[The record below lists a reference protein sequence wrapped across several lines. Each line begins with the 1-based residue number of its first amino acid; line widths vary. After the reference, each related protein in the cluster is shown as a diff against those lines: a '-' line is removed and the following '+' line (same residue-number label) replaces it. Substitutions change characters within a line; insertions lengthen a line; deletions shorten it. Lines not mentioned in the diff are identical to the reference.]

1 MFTFQFCPKLQDKHC
16 KSTKTKTMTG
26 KIRYMPP
33 PYVSAQCLNTQSQH
47 SISDL
52 NLLKL
57 NVMCLLHTYIEK
69 RSVEYTC
76 GHFQNSTNVFC
87 RCKMAKSGRN
97 GTQCSTHSINNEQIG
112 ISGRRESKSFCQRK
126 NDDAIG
132 KLVFPPLPPPPMS
145 LPKQITSRISVE
157 GWAFNQ
163 IYKF

>member
-1 MFTFQFCPKLQDKHC
+1 MLSSTYDK
-16 KSTKTKTMTG
+16 
-26 KIRYMPP
+26 
-33 PYVSAQCLNTQSQH
+33 
-47 SISDL
+47 
-52 NLLKL
+52 
-57 NVMCLLHTYIEK
+57 K
-69 RSVEYTC
+69 RSLEYTC

-87 RCKMAKSGRN
+87 RCEMAKSGRN

-163 IYKF
+163 IYMSLSFIRMYLQQDRGTSNRQRYFFIPAIVYHVTD